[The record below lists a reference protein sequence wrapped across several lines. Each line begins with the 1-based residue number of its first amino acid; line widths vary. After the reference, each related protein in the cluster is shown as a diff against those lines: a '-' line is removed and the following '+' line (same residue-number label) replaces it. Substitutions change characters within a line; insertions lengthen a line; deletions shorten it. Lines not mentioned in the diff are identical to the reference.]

1 MNTTTQIAATY
12 AQKLDN
18 AFRQLTQM
26 RNRGWFESELA
37 NTLRYEDLRQDIHAE
52 GGEFRRDAAGAHE
65 VRLPGCTCWVRVGG
79 RSRGEVV
86 A

>member
-37 NTLRYEDLRQDIHAE
+37 YTLQYEDLCQDIHAE
-52 GGEFRRDAAGAHE
+52 GDELRRDAAGVHA
-65 VRLPGCTCWVRVGG
+65 VRLPGCTGWVQRNTQLI
-79 RSRGEVV
+79 GEVI

>member
-1 MNTTTQIAATY
+1 MKDTTQIAARYARELDYTY
-12 AQKLDN
+12 RRLV
-18 AFRQLTQM
+18 QM
-26 RNRGWFESELA
+26 HNLGWFESELA